1 MYPLPVKV
9 LLAVIAPILL
19 QSQESVFRTTV
30 NMVNV
35 TTTVKNRAGQPVG
48 SLSKEDFEL
57 YDNGVKQEI
66 AGFGRQTEQ
75 ALSVALLI
83 DASGSTAKELKYES
97 ESASKFLSALL
108 TDGTPADR
116 VALYSFNYD
125 VVQGPFT
132 RDFAYLE
139 RQLKGL
145 KGEAGT
151 ALYDAVYFASQ
162 ALERRD
168 GRKVIVVIT
177 DGGDTGSSRDLKQAL
192 RQAQL
197 ADAVIYPVVV
207 LPIINNAGRNT
218 GGENALTFMAEGTGG
233 RTFFPAIGA
242 QLDQAFREIIEELRT
257 QYVLSYYPRGVPVT
271 RDPFHKLVIRVNNP
285 ELRVSARNGY
295 YGESEGTIGSPDRRI
310 SVAPERKKDR

>member
-1 MYPLPVKV
+1 MYRQSAKAV
-9 LLAVIAPILL
+9 LAIFAPILL
-19 QSQESVFRTTV
+19 YSQESVFRTTV
-30 NMVNV
+30 SMVNV

-48 SLSKEDFEL
+48 SLSKADFEI

-83 DASGSTAKELKYES
+83 DASGSTAKELKYEV
-97 ESASKFLSALL
+97 ESASKFLNALL
-108 TDGTPADR
+108 AEGTPGDR

-132 RDFAYLE
+132 RDFTYLE
-139 RQLKGL
+139 RQLKAL

-151 ALYDAVYFASQ
+151 ALYDAIYFASQ
-162 ALERRD
+162 ALERRE

-197 ADAVIYPVVV
+197 ADSVIYPVVV
-207 LPIINNAGRNT
+207 LPITNNAGRNT

-233 RTFFPAIGA
+233 RTFFPSLGP
-242 QLDQAFREIIEELRT
+242 QLDQAFRDIIEELRT
-257 QYVLSYYPRGVPVT
+257 QYVLSFYPRGVPLT
-271 RDPFHKLVIRVNNP
+271 KEPFHKLQIRVTNP

-295 YGESEGTIGSPDRRI
+295 YGESEGTTGSPESRI